1 MTVHRWERSQ
11 RGVPDHLLD
20 RLCELYDTPLT
31 WFLTLED
38 GDLAQEQPT
47 AVAGTPTPHSAGQ
60 EAAERIRLK
69 IANAPAADRP
79 MIERVVE
86 DMLDG
91 LARSERR

>member
-1 MTVHRWERSQ
+1 MFGLRNRRFSGQSSVIPLTVY
-11 RGVPDHLLD
+11 
-20 RLCELYDTPLT
+20 ELYDTPLT

-38 GDLAQEQPT
+38 GDLAEEQPT

-60 EAAERIRLK
+60 EPAERIRLK